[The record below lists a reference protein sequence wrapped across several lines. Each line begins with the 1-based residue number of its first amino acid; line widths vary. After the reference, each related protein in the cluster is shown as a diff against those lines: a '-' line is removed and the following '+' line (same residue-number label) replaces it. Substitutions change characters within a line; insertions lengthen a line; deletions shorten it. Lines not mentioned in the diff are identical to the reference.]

1 MGSFHLKGVCTA
13 AWVPA
18 IDLALG
24 KRALWKPIFLTEPGR
39 GEIPLV
45 TTPHLE
51 GRWQGCWQAHL
62 GPLLSSANGRE
73 ALPCPDTLVLE
84 SHLFPPPWFA
94 VWASPGDPQ
103 GWASLA
109 EFPLWD
115 GRPVGHPHFWA
126 TISLSATSWHPGPG
140 SSLFREQSWP
150 ARAWSTGSTGCF

>member
-39 GEIPLV
+39 GERPLV

-62 GPLLSSANGRE
+62 GPLLSSANGRGP
-73 ALPCPDTLVLE
+73 ALPRY
-84 SHLFPPPWFA
+84 
-94 VWASPGDPQ
+94 PGVGEP
-103 GWASLA
+103 SL
-109 EFPLWD
+109 P
-115 GRPVGHPHFWA
+115 
-126 TISLSATSWHPGPG
+126 
-140 SSLFREQSWP
+140 SSMVRCLGQPRRP
-150 ARAWSTGSTGCF
+150 ARVGKPFRVSAVGWEASGTSPLLGHN